1 MAGTLFYAV
10 KEAFGYN
17 YPNHEPVSLARQVC
31 ALHGGQITQ
40 IRFYTGIP
48 DKSDNP
54 FWNYF
59 WTAKLAVMGKKGIHV
74 FSRSLRYRNQT
85 VRLPDNSDF
94 TFLVGQENGIDVRL
108 ALDAVRL
115 ARQKAYDVALIFS
128 QDQDLTEAVEE
139 IKDIAE
145 AQKSMDKGHISISP

>member
-17 YPNHEPVSLARQVC
+17 YPNYEPVSLASQVC
-31 ALHGGQITQ
+31 ALQGGQITQ

-94 TFLVGQENGIDVRL
+94 TFLVGQEKGIDVRL